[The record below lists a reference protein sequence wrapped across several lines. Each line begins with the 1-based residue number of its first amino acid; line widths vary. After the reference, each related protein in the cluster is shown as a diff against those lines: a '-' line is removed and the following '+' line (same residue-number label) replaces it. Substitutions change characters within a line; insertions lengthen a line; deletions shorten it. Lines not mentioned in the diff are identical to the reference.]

1 MSMWAYV
8 NGTITV
14 SPIGRTQ
21 EEKEYI
27 LKSILNHL
35 PAKDYVDGHM
45 DVYINVKNGNNS
57 FSSHNEFG
65 QYCGYQQDRY
75 PHNSLEM
82 QDNYILTIDGAFRY
96 EMFEDTYKFFI
107 KWLTRLAKRVSIFN
121 ILVQVHGYSKQN
133 YNDKD
138 DTYTYK
144 SEIIND
150 YSPWFD
156 MVEYPSWGRDTHEP
170 TWCEYLLWKPYKD
183 TSYPKDLLYKYR
195 DKYGLT
201 KEDFK
206 DD

>member
-8 NGTITV
+8 NGVITV
-14 SPIGRTQ
+14 SPVGRTQ

-35 PAKDYVDGHM
+35 PLKNYSDGHM
-45 DVYINVKNGNNS
+45 DVYINVKNGHNH

-65 QYCGYQQDRY
+65 QFCGYQQDRY
-75 PHNSLEM
+75 PHSFET
-82 QDNYILTIDGAFRY
+82 QEEYILTLDCAFRH
-96 EMFEDTYKFFI
+96 EIFEDTYRFFI
-107 KWLTRLAKRVSIFN
+107 KWLTRLAKRVSIYN
-121 ILVQVHGYSKQN
+121 ILVQVHGYSK
-133 YNDKD
+133 KD
-138 DTYTYK
+138 DIYVYK
-144 SEIIND
+144 SEIIDD

-156 MVEYPSWGRDTHEP
+156 MVEYPSWGKNTHEP
-170 TWCEYLLWKPYKD
+170 AWCEYLLWKPYKD
-183 TSYPKDLLYKYR
+183 TSYPKELLYKYR